1 MMKAVI
7 LVCAL
12 SMSGPDCSV
21 DTAASVIQGP
31 KANILAQCDH
41 LGHAYPASAELAAYL
56 DGENYFKILCTGD
69 DYNGLEL
76 GSVKAKPQATGALLP
91 R

>member
-12 SMSGPDCSV
+12 SMSRPDCSV

-31 KANILAQCDH
+31 EANTLAQCGH
-41 LGHAYPASAELAAYL
+41 LGHAYPASVELAAYL
-56 DGENYFKILCTGD
+56 NGENYFKILCTGD
-69 DYNGLEL
+69 NYYGVEMDRLEL
-76 GSVKAKPQATGALLP
+76 G
-91 R
+91 RR

>member
-31 KANILAQCDH
+31 EAKTLAQCDH
-41 LGHAYPASAELAAYL
+41 LGHAYPASAELATYL

-69 DYNGLEL
+69 DYHGVEM
-76 GSVKAKPQATGALLP
+76 GSAKARPQTTGTPLA